1 MTECDL
7 QCKMIWVIKI
17 TRKVVCINRLS
28 TAGSY
33 LICQP
38 TGCMTVIL
46 KPQYTANVTASQ
58 QKVAQTHTEFVLPH
72 TNSYSRPITYLE
84 SAMRFRT
91 LYSPCKV
98 AKIQVCLLLARVSIH
113 SCVPCEVLLVQK
125 LPQKTGNCI
134 IVCYHRFFFLSQPSV
149 ENYSVTWKSHQNFLA
164 AA

>member
-1 MTECDL
+1 MAECDL

-17 TRKVVCINRLS
+17 TRKVVGINRLS

-38 TGCMTVIL
+38 TSCMTVIL

-58 QKVAQTHTEFVLPH
+58 QKVAQTHTD
-72 TNSYSRPITYLE
+72 SRPITYLE

-113 SCVPCEVLLVQK
+113 SYVPCEVLLVQK
-125 LPQKTGNCI
+125 LPQQTGNCI
-134 IVCYHRFFFLSQPSV
+134 IVCYHRFFSLSQPSV

>member
-1 MTECDL
+1 MYQLTFNCWKLPYLSANWLHDGNFETTVYSQRDC
-7 QCKMIWVIKI
+7 I
-17 TRKVVCINRLS
+17 TTKGS
-28 TAGSY
+28 TNS
-33 LICQP
+33 
-38 TGCMTVIL
+38 V
-46 KPQYTANVTASQ
+46 
-58 QKVAQTHTEFVLPH
+58 FVLPH

-125 LPQKTGNCI
+125 LPQQTGNCI

-149 ENYSVTWKSHQNFLA
+149 ENYSVT
-164 AA
+164 